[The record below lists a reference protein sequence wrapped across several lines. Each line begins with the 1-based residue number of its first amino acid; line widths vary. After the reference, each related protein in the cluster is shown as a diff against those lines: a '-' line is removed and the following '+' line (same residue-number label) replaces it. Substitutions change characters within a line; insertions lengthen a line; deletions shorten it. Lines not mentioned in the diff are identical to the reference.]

1 MKKKAK
7 LLAIVLSVAMAVSLI
22 PVTIFALDNPTL
34 TVSTPDTFVVG
45 EPAEFTV
52 STTRGND
59 AGTMVKGVFTYDATK
74 VEKLEYF
81 ETADNTWRDLTGN
94 SFGPAAGFPLSDAT
108 SRFRVTFKESGTFNV
123 TIQLVAVDGG
133 DVILEDTVSFKSKVA
148 PTLTVTKPDTFTV
161 GEAVE
166 YSVSTTGGSK
176 AGTMVKGVFT

>member
-45 EPAEFTV
+45 EPAEFSV

-74 VEKLEYF
+74 VEKLE
-81 ETADNTWRDLTGN
+81 
-94 SFGPAAGFPLSDAT
+94 
-108 SRFRVTFKESGTFNV
+108 
-123 TIQLVAVDGG
+123 
-133 DVILEDTVSFKSKVA
+133 
-148 PTLTVTKPDTFTV
+148 
-161 GEAVE
+161 
-166 YSVSTTGGSK
+166 
-176 AGTMVKGVFT
+176 

>member
-52 STTRGND
+52 STTRGDD

-74 VEKLEYF
+74 VEKLEYL
-81 ETADNTWRDLTGN
+81 ETQDGKWYELTGD
-94 SFGPAAGFPLSDAT
+94 SFGPAAGFPLMDAT
-108 SRFRVTFKESGTFNV
+108 SKFRVTFKEAGEFDVN
-123 TIQLVAVDGG
+123 IKIVAVDGG
-133 DVILEDTVSFKSKVA
+133 DVIVLKS
-148 PTLTVTKPDTFTV
+148 
-161 GEAVE
+161 
-166 YSVSTTGGSK
+166 YSIYSIHK
-176 AGTMVKGVFT
+176 AL